1 MPATDPIA
9 SLKTPNGVE
18 ALGPMFLSAEDFDAT
33 GILAGVEP
41 CASNYWWIPELHPG
55 IPDRTAL
62 DSGLPGARLEDPGQH
77 ASTDPA
83 AVPVH
88 RHAARR
94 TSRRS
99 TAA

>member
-1 MPATDPIA
+1 MP
-9 SLKTPNGVE
+9 TPNSTRPAASAVGAE
-18 ALGPMFLSAEDFDAT
+18 PLGPMFLSAEDFDAT

-55 IPDRTAL
+55 TPLVGGATA
-62 DSGLPGARLEDPGQH
+62 PAV
-77 ASTDPA
+77 APA
-83 AVPVH
+83 AVIGQTAAPEQPSVPP
-88 RHAARR
+88 RVHAARR